1 MNKGDF
7 LKDYYK
13 TLEEAPLN
21 VLEEYEG
28 KLLAAIDENKAVGKE
43 KSSKELENDLEKVRK
58 LMDEKRGK

>member
-1 MNKGDF
+1 MNKSDY

-28 KLLAAIDENKAVGKE
+28 KLLAAIDENKAAGQE

-58 LMDEKRGK
+58 LMDKKREK